1 MECILIGAPLQIG
14 AGHLGCEMGP
24 SAFRIAGL
32 AGALEEL
39 GHRVRDLGNLGS
51 KSVPAIA
58 HANASVHHLG
68 ETVAWIKLLS
78 AAAYEHSNNSVPIF
92 LGGDHTISAGT
103 IQELHGAPRR
113 TVANSLFSGLT
124 PTPISIRWKPP
135 SAETCMARPWPT
147 ILAGVDSRASFQR

>member
-24 SAFRIAGL
+24 SALRIAGL
-32 AGALEEL
+32 PAALEEL
-39 GHRVRDLGNLGS
+39 GHRVRDVGNLGP
-51 KSVPAIA
+51 KSVQAIA
-58 HANASVHHLG
+58 HPNASVHHLS

-103 IQELHGAPRR
+103 VPGIARR
-113 TVANSLFSGLT
+113 ASENGRPLLFSGLM

-135 SAETCMARPWPT
+135 SAKTCMVRLWPT
-147 ILAGVDSRASFQR
+147 ILAGVVSRVSFQR